1 MFKYPYET
9 TPCSSYQLKEIVSSL
24 QRAIVNGELGT
35 AKTLKNV
42 PVEGLR
48 EVPPY
53 SKAIQPFSHPI
64 SFDHL
69 GKQEFVIDTRP
80 FTTATRDLEVKIS
93 NATEYQFMVLRGR
106 LTMSWVKDGPQAFL
120 NMGDLPARVF
130 TRLLSEGIVR
140 RMGLTPMDQMSLAIV
155 TAYYFFCQFAPEDKE
170 QGQVLRTAARIA
182 RITAAP
188 VDKVLATIEELPYLN
203 NVVEYCNILEQVVGT
218 PRLNKFSAGMLYSIV
233 GGSWFGAASREVVAV
248 ALEYPPYLYAM
259 LYMALNDR
267 GYHSSYFTKLTESVN
282 KGSAGKDFSYS
293 LAHYLENFSNV

>member
-1 MFKYPYET
+1 MFKHPYET

-53 SKAIQPFSHPI
+53 TKAIQPFSHPLV
-64 SFDHL
+64 FDHL
-69 GKQEFVIDTRP
+69 GKQEFVVDVRP

-106 LTMSWVKDGPQAFL
+106 LTMSWIKDGPQPMS
-120 NMGDLPARVF
+120 NMGDLPARIF
-130 TRLLSEGIVR
+130 TRMISEGIVR
-140 RMGLTPMDQMSLAIV
+140 RMGLSPMEQMPLAVV
-155 TAYYFFCQFAPEDKE
+155 TAYFFFGQFVEGEIDEAQK
-170 QGQVLRTAARIA
+170 LRLAARIS
-182 RITAAP
+182 RVTTAP
-188 VDKVLATIEELPYLN
+188 VEKVLSIIEPLPHFKSVIDYCDSLES
-203 NVVEYCNILEQVVGT
+203 VVNT

-259 LYMALNDR
+259 LYMALTER
-267 GYHSSYFTKLTESVN
+267 GYHTSYFAKLTESVA
-282 KGSAGKDFSYS
+282 KGSTGKDFAYS